1 MKLRIWAAMLTL
13 YVVWGSTY
21 LAIRFA
27 VETMPPFLMAA
38 TRFLAAG
45 GLLFVFMRLRG
56 TPLPSWLEI
65 KTSAIMGLFLL
76 LGGNGLVV
84 WAEQRV
90 VSGVAALVIG
100 STPLW
105 MVLIDAL
112 RPGGKR
118 PNGQTLA
125 GVGLGFVGMALL
137 ISPGSLGG
145 QGVDLVGAG
154 ALALGALLWATGSIY
169 GREHH
174 ASLPKAPLMATSL
187 EMLAGGAGLLLVG
200 SLTGEW
206 ARLDLSRVSFS
217 SAVGLGYLIVFGSLV
232 GYSAYTWV
240 LGVAATPL
248 VATYAYVNPLVAVF
262 LGYLLADEPL
272 TLRVLLAAGIIISA
286 VLLIHT
292 APNLRREPAFS
303 RRKAF

>member
-1 MKLRIWAAMLTL
+1 MKLRIWTAMLTL
-13 YVVWGSTY
+13 YIVWGSTY

-27 VETMPPFLMAA
+27 VATLPPFLMAA

-45 GLLFVFMRLRG
+45 GLLLLFVRLRG
-56 TPLPSWLEI
+56 TPLPTRREI

-118 PNGQTLA
+118 PGGLTLT
-125 GVGLGFVGMALL
+125 GVLLGFVGMALL

-145 QGVDLVGAG
+145 KGVDPLGAA
-154 ALALGALLWATGSIY
+154 ALALGSLLWAAGSIY

-174 ASLPKAPLMATSL
+174 AELPKAPLMATSL
-187 EMLAGGAGLLLVG
+187 EMLAGGSALLLVG
-200 SLTGEW
+200 TLTGEW
-206 ARLDLSRVSFS
+206 ARLDLSQVSLS

-240 LGVAATPL
+240 LGVAPTPL

-272 TLRVLLAAGIIISA
+272 TVRVLLAAGIIISA

-292 APNLRREPAFS
+292 APNLRRAQFFS
-303 RRKAF
+303 RRKTV